1 MKRVITDYNWQEV
14 DKLDGEA
21 LTNGDKINVVWPTG
35 EISTETVVVRKSRS
49 TVNDHGTPWEIPIS
63 LAYVEVEH
71 NGAKAL
77 IRLANDKIYCE
88 RVK

>member
-1 MKRVITDYNWQEV
+1 MKKIITDYNWQQI
-14 DKLDGEA
+14 DKLDGEP
-21 LTNGDKINVVWPTG
+21 LKHGEKISVVWPTG
-35 EISTETVVVRKSRS
+35 EISTETVIVHTSRS
-49 TVNDHGTPWEIPIS
+49 TVNDHGTPWEIPVS
-63 LAYVEVEH
+63 QAYVEVDH